1 MQDTPLQN
9 EIQLYS
15 NVHVIPLLHVLAAI
29 ASTEH
34 VCVWLLPHACVH
46 VRSGVK
52 ELSGHLLSSGNFFL
66 KSCNVQA

>member
-1 MQDTPLQN
+1 M
-9 EIQLYS
+9 
-15 NVHVIPLLHVLAAI
+15 IPLLHVLAAI

-52 ELSGHLLSSGNFFL
+52 ELSGHLLSSGKKFGIL
-66 KSCNVQA
+66 RCTCLDDYTKPDK